1 MGRVA
6 AAPTPGAPTTPPPH
20 DERGQETA
28 EPLPATPTP
37 PRSRDER
44 GQGTAEYALVILA
57 ACGLAL
63 GVVAW
68 ATNTGAIVGLFQA
81 VVDRL
86 TGSI

>member
-1 MGRVA
+1 MTHPQPPTDPTPKGPPLPRHPLSA
-6 AAPTPGAPTTPPPH
+6 PAIPAPT
-20 DERGQETA
+20 
-28 EPLPATPTP
+28 LPA
-37 PRSRDER
+37 RKADR

-86 TGSI
+86 TSSL

>member
-1 MGRVA
+1 LRR
-6 AAPTPGAPTTPPPH
+6 H
-20 DERGQETA
+20 
-28 EPLPATPTP
+28 
-37 PRSRDER
+37 PRSHPASTLPTRQNEH

-86 TGSI
+86 TSSI

>member
-1 MGRVA
+1 MPR
-6 AAPTPGAPTTPPPH
+6 H
-20 DERGQETA
+20 RL
-28 EPLPATPTP
+28 PLPAPTLP
-37 PRSRDER
+37 ARTADR

-86 TGSI
+86 TSSL

>member
-1 MGRVA
+1 MPR
-6 AAPTPGAPTTPPPH
+6 H
-20 DERGQETA
+20 
-28 EPLPATPTP
+28 PLPAPTIP
-37 PRSRDER
+37 APTLPARKADR

-86 TGSI
+86 TSSL

>member
-1 MGRVA
+1 MTPPA
-6 AAPTPGAPTTPPPH
+6 ANRPNPERTPLPRHPLSLPAPT
-20 DERGQETA
+20 
-28 EPLPATPTP
+28 LPARTA
-37 PRSRDER
+37 DG

-86 TGSI
+86 TSSL

>member
-1 MGRVA
+1 MPRHPLTA
-6 AAPTPGAPTTPPPH
+6 HTPT
-20 DERGQETA
+20 
-28 EPLPATPTP
+28 LPA
-37 PRSRDER
+37 RRDER

-57 ACGLAL
+57 ACGLAR

-86 TGSI
+86 TNAI

>member
-1 MGRVA
+1 LPRHPLSRPA
-6 AAPTPGAPTTPPPH
+6 YT
-20 DERGQETA
+20 
-28 EPLPATPTP
+28 LPAQQ
-37 PRSRDER
+37 DDR

-86 TGSI
+86 TSSI

>member
-1 MGRVA
+1 LPRHPLSR
-6 AAPTPGAPTTPPPH
+6 PTHT
-20 DERGQETA
+20 R
-28 EPLPATPTP
+28 PARP
-37 PRSRDER
+37 DER

-81 VVDRL
+81 VVDHL
-86 TGSI
+86 TSSL

>member
-1 MGRVA
+1 VTRHSA
-6 AAPTPGAPTTPPPH
+6 DPPH
-20 DERGQETA
+20 PERT
-28 EPLPATPTP
+28 PLPRHPL
-37 PRSRDER
+37 SRPAHRLPVRQDER

-68 ATNTGAIVGLFQA
+68 ATNTGAIVGLFEA

-86 TGSI
+86 TSSI

>member
-1 MGRVA
+1 L
-6 AAPTPGAPTTPPPH
+6 PH
-20 DERGQETA
+20 H
-28 EPLPATPTP
+28 PLPLPVPTLP
-37 PRSRDER
+37 ARPDDR

-68 ATNTGAIVGLFQA
+68 ATNTGAIVSLFQA

-86 TGSI
+86 TSSI

>member
-1 MGRVA
+1 LPRHPLSG
-6 AAPTPGAPTTPPPH
+6 PTHT
-20 DERGQETA
+20 R
-28 EPLPATPTP
+28 PARP
-37 PRSRDER
+37 DER

-86 TGSI
+86 TSSL

>member
-1 MGRVA
+1 M
-6 AAPTPGAPTTPPPH
+6 TPPAANRPNP
-20 DERGQETA
+20 ERTPLPRH
-28 EPLPATPTP
+28 PLPAPTLP
-37 PRSRDER
+37 ARKADR

-86 TGSI
+86 TSSL